1 MSTTGVI
8 VLIIVA
14 AAIVLAIAAFVSWR
28 ARRRAQLRE
37 RFGTEYDRAVD
48 RAPNRRAAERDL
60 LDRADR
66 RDQLDITPLSPQA
79 AERYRTEWRV
89 CQERFVDTPAESV
102 AQAHSLVT
110 AVMRDR
116 GYPTTDDDER
126 VSMLSVD
133 HADVMDNYRAG
144 MRTQQTWRQS
154 GTTDTEGLRQAM
166 QHYRTV
172 FERLV
177 SETDSDATAYP
188 TGPEATTGTTAES
201 RTLRRS

>member
-8 VLIIVA
+8 ALIIVA
-14 AAIVLAIAAFVSWR
+14 AVVVLAIAAFVSWR

-37 RFGTEYDRAVD
+37 RFGPEYDRAVD
-48 RAPNRRAAERDL
+48 RAPNRRTAERDL
-60 LDRADR
+60 LERTDR
-66 RDQLDITPLSPQA
+66 RDQLDITPLDPQA

-133 HADVMDNYRAG
+133 HADVLDNYRAG
-144 MRTQQTWRQS
+144 MRTQETWRANGS
-154 GTTDTEGLRQAM
+154 TDTEDLRQAM

-172 FERLV
+172 FDRLV
-177 SETDSDATAYP
+177 SETGKDATAYP
-188 TGPEATTGTTAES
+188 AGTDTTTDSRTTAR
-201 RTLRRS
+201 RT